1 LEAVSEAVFAPEVV
15 LEPKP
20 EVDEHKYADEQ
31 EEEEENMVEASGEV
45 LPCTRPIFPDISSM
59 AT

>member
-1 LEAVSEAVFAPEVV
+1 LEVVFAPEVV
-15 LEPKP
+15 LEAVFAP

-31 EEEEENMVEASGEV
+31 EEEEEEENMVEASGEV
-45 LPCTRPIFPDISSM
+45 LPCTRPVFPDISSM